1 MKIFTAFIIAF
12 ILSGCGGNSQTE
24 LPYDMNIA
32 NKGYNAMLNQ
42 EYDIAEAFFELALSV
57 NPENP
62 YALLNLGVVYQ
73 NTERFEEA
81 KKMYQKVIDLNTSIT
96 AKKTTDKSYQGHT
109 LSEIARKN
117 LRSLEE

>member
-81 KKMYQKVIDLNTSIT
+81 KKMYQKVIDLNTSIK
-96 AKKTTDKSYQGHT
+96 AIKTTDKSYQGQT

-117 LRSLEE
+117 LRSLEK